1 MTILID
7 IYHRILGIR
16 RSNTGHKK
24 DQADSNVVPPEYSE
38 HPKESSFTHPIVIV
52 DPEPQPP
59 TPAPFRLSDL
69 PPEIQLHVLKYCTN
83 RQLKPPRL
91 VCRWLKTYAEPR
103 LFAKTVIPLHD
114 PFKDSNALA
123 ISKHPVL
130 RHHLTTIVVKISSR
144 IPRFDRGCPER
155 CTWHR
160 GDKENWESN
169 VISKMEKE
177 RTFGRDEFLDA
188 LDAYVGIWRLI
199 RGDVKQGPDGLVL
212 KKVIKKCPRVA
223 RVRLIKIKW

>member
-1 MTILID
+1 MTILSD

-24 DQADSNVVPPEYSE
+24 DQADSNVAPPRHSA
-38 HPKESSFTHPIVIV
+38 HPEVSASTHPIVIV

-83 RQLKPPRL
+83 RQLKPLRL

-103 LFAKTVIPLHD
+103 LFAKMVIPLHD

-130 RHHLTTIVVKISSR
+130 CHLLTTIVVKISSR

-155 CTWHR
+155 YTWHH
-160 GDKENWESN
+160 GDKESWESN
-169 VISKMEKE
+169 IIAKMEKE
-177 RTFGRDEFLDA
+177 RTFGREELFEA
-188 LDAYVGIWRLI
+188 LHAYVGIWRLI
-199 RGDVKQGPDGLVL
+199 RGNAKQGPDGVVL
-212 KKVIKKCPRVA
+212 KKIIAKCWRVA